1 MLRMHSIT
9 EESKIHWD
17 TEAEKDLGRF
27 KYQVKKYV
35 SFTLACNI
43 KNRQRNVI

>member
-1 MLRMHSIT
+1 MHSIT

-27 KYQVKKYV
+27 KHQVKQHV
-35 SFTLACNI
+35 SFNLACNT
-43 KNRQRNVI
+43 KNRQRNAI